1 LLNGPGCPSTGAD
14 APRSFP
20 AGRTHTSTQKET
32 TMSRNVILATAI
44 AIGLGFATGAI
55 AQTTPTTS
63 TPTTT
68 TRPHN
73 AASET
78 GRDVDQQKRIEQGL
92 QSGQLSSGEA
102 RRLEAGEAHID
113 KTEQRDLRNGSLSA
127 SERAQIQREQNRE
140 SKAIYNQ
147 KHDAQTG
154 NPDSLKSNMEQ
165 ANVQRNINQEQRLHN
180 GVTNGSLSNR
190 ELSRQEGNEAHVDR
204 MESHRDTLRQTGR
217 IQRTDNRDSRRI
229 HRSKHNARV
238 RH

>member
-1 LLNGPGCPSTGAD
+1 M
-14 APRSFP
+14 
-20 AGRTHTSTQKET
+20 Q
-32 TMSRNVILATAI
+32 RNVILAAAI
-44 AIGLGFATGAI
+44 AIGLGFATGSI
-55 AQTTPTTS
+55 AQTAPATS
-63 TPTTT
+63 TPTVNPGGPMQ
-68 TRPHN
+68 RPHT

-78 GRDVDQQKRIEQGL
+78 GRDVDQQQRIEQGL

-102 RRLEAGEAHID
+102 RKLEAGEAHID

-127 SERAQIQREQNRE
+127 SERPQIQREQNRE
-140 SKAIYNQ
+140 SKSIYNQ

-180 GVTNGSLSNR
+180 GVTNGSLTNR
-190 ELSRQEGNEAHVDR
+190 ELGRQEGNESHVDR
-204 MESHRDTLRQTGR
+204 MESRRDTLRQTGK

-229 HRSKHNARV
+229 YRSKHNARV

>member
-1 LLNGPGCPSTGAD
+1 M
-14 APRSFP
+14 
-20 AGRTHTSTQKET
+20 Q
-32 TMSRNVILATAI
+32 RNVILAAAI
-44 AIGLGFATGAI
+44 AIGLGFTTGAI
-55 AQTTPTTS
+55 AQTAPATS
-63 TPTTT
+63 TPT

-92 QSGQLSSGEA
+92 QSGQLTSGEA
-102 RRLEAGEAHID
+102 RKLEAGESRID
-113 KTEQRDLRNGSLSA
+113 KTQQHDLRNGSLSA

-140 SKAIYNQ
+140 SKSIHNQ

-180 GVTNGSLSNR
+180 GVKNGSLTNR
-190 ELSRQEGNEAHVDR
+190 ELARQEGNESHVDR
-204 MESHRDTLRQTGR
+204 MESRRDTLRQTGK
-217 IQRTDNRDSRRI
+217 IQRADNRDSHRI
-229 HRSKHNARV
+229 YRSKHNKRV

>member
-1 LLNGPGCPSTGAD
+1 M
-14 APRSFP
+14 
-20 AGRTHTSTQKET
+20 Q
-32 TMSRNVILATAI
+32 RNVILATAI

-55 AQTTPTTS
+55 AQTVPATS
-63 TPTTT
+63 

-102 RRLEAGEAHID
+102 RKLEAGEVRVD
-113 KTEQRDLRNGSLSA
+113 KTEQRDLRNGTLSA
-127 SERAQIQREQNRE
+127 SERAQIQRQQNRV
-140 SKAIYNQ
+140 SQSIYGD
-147 KHDAQTG
+147 KHNALEG

-165 ANVQRNINQEQRLHN
+165 ANVQRNVNQEQRLHN

-190 ELSRQEGNEAHVDR
+190 ELSRQEGNESHVDR
-204 MESHRDTLRQTGR
+204 MEARRDTVRQTGKV
-217 IQRTDNRDSRRI
+217 QRTDNRDSRRI
-229 HRSKHNARV
+229 YRSRHNART

>member
-1 LLNGPGCPSTGAD
+1 M
-14 APRSFP
+14 
-20 AGRTHTSTQKET
+20 Q
-32 TMSRNVILATAI
+32 RNVILAAAI
-44 AIGLGFATGAI
+44 AIGLGFATGTI
-55 AQTTPTTS
+55 AQTAPATS
-63 TPTTT
+63 TPV

-102 RRLEAGEAHID
+102 RKLEAGESRID

-140 SKAIYNQ
+140 SKAVYNQ

-180 GVTNGSLSNR
+180 GVTSGSLSNR
-190 ELSRQEGNEAHVDR
+190 ELARQEGNESHVDR
-204 MESHRDTLRQTGR
+204 MESRRDTLRQTGKV
-217 IQRTDNRDSRRI
+217 QRTDNRDSRRI
-229 HRSKHNARV
+229 YRTKHNARV